1 MSSTNAVWVT
11 VDDFGSYKDET
22 GITRQVKRFTW
33 ENVGKVT
40 VQVRVHFVVKY
51 CKFYNLW

>member
-1 MSSTNAVWVT
+1 MSTKAAVWVT
-11 VDDFGSYKDET
+11 VDDFGSYQDES

-40 VQVRVHFVVKY
+40 VQVSFELKY
-51 CKFYNLW
+51 LFPKKCL

>member
-1 MSSTNAVWVT
+1 MGTNAAVWVT

-33 ENVGKVT
+33 ENLGKVT
-40 VQVRVHFVVKY
+40 VQVSFKL
-51 CKFYNLW
+51 K